1 MKLVL
6 ALWISY
12 FLGAIP
18 TAYIAGRLLKDIDIR
33 KHGSGNVGA
42 TNVFRV
48 LGKWPGIA
56 VLVLDILKGVVAV
69 ALVGDLFALNQ
80 VWHRVLLALVVV
92 AGHNWTVFLDFKGG
106 KGIAT
111 SLGAL
116 IGLTIKTAVIR
127 PVLLFTLLV
136 WLAVFFASGFVSLA
150 SIVAAVFLPII
161 MAFTSQT
168 FPLVLLGV
176 IFCVFVVV
184 RHRPNIK
191 RLWEGQESRVPLPF
205 HKKGSGTLPYFNKK

>member
-1 MKLVL
+1 MKFVL

-48 LGKWPGIA
+48 LGKGPGIV
-56 VLVLDILKGVVAV
+56 VLVLDILKGVLAV
-69 ALVGDLFALNQ
+69 TVVGDIFGLTEVGQ
-80 VWHRVLLALVVV
+80 RVLLALVAV

-116 IGLTIKTAVIR
+116 IGLTIKIAFIR
-127 PVLLFTLLV
+127 PVLIFTLLI
-136 WLAVFFASGFVSLA
+136 WLAVFLSSGFVSLA
-150 SIVAAVFLPII
+150 SIVAAVLLPIF
-161 MAFTSQT
+161 MALTGQE

-176 IFCVFVVV
+176 ILCVFIVL

-191 RLWEGQESRVPLPF
+191 RLWEGQESRVPLPYF
-205 HKKGSGTLPYFNKK
+205 KKK

>member
-6 ALWISY
+6 ALWVSY
-12 FLGAIP
+12 FLGAVP

-48 LGKWPGIA
+48 LGKWPGII
-56 VLVLDILKGVVAV
+56 VLALDILKGVAAV
-69 ALVGDLFALNQ
+69 TLVGDLFGLGQ
-80 VWHRVLLALVVV
+80 VWHRVVLALVVV
-92 AGHNWTVFLDFKGG
+92 SGHNWTVFLDFKGG

-111 SLGAL
+111 SLGVL
-116 IGLTIKTAVIR
+116 IGLAIKIAVIR
-127 PVLLFTLLV
+127 PVLLFTLLA
-136 WLAVFFASGFVSLA
+136 WLAVFLSTGFVSLA

-161 MAFTSQT
+161 MALTSQT
-168 FPLVLLGV
+168 FPLVVLGV

-191 RLWEGQESRVPLPF
+191 RLWDGQESRV
-205 HKKGSGTLPYFNKK
+205 SLPYFKKK

>member
-6 ALWISY
+6 ALWLGY

-48 LGKWPGIA
+48 LGKGPGIV
-56 VLVLDILKGVVAV
+56 VLVLDILKGVLAV
-69 ALVGDLFALNQ
+69 TLVGDIFGLTQ
-80 VWHRVLLALVVV
+80 VGQRVLLALAAV

-116 IGLTIKTAVIR
+116 IGLTIKIAFIR
-127 PVLLFTLLV
+127 PVLLFTLLT
-136 WLAVFFASGFVSLA
+136 WLAVFLATGFVSLA
-150 SIVAAVFLPII
+150 SIVASVFLPII
-161 MAFTSQT
+161 MALTGQE
-168 FPLVLLGV
+168 FPLVVLGV
-176 IFCVFVVV
+176 ILCVFVVV
-184 RHRPNIK
+184 RHRPTIK
-191 RLWEGQESRVPLPF
+191 RLWEGQESRI
-205 HKKGSGTLPYFNKK
+205 SLPYFKKK

>member
-18 TAYIAGRLLKDIDIR
+18 AAYIAGRLLKGIDIR

-48 LGKWPGIA
+48 LGKGPGIV

-69 ALVGDLFALNQ
+69 TFVGDIFALTEVGQ
-80 VWHRVLLALVVV
+80 RVLLALAAV

-116 IGLTIKTAVIR
+116 IGLTIKIAFIR
-127 PVLLFTLLV
+127 PVLLFTLLI
-136 WLAVFFASGFVSLA
+136 WLAVFLATGFVSLA
-150 SIVAAVFLPII
+150 SIVASIFLPVI
-161 MAFTSQT
+161 MVLTNQEFS
-168 FPLVLLGV
+168 LVVLGA
-176 IFCVFVVV
+176 ILCIFVVV

-191 RLWEGQESRVPLPF
+191 RLWDGQESCVPLPF
-205 HKKGSGTLPYFNKK
+205 HKKK

>member
-1 MKLVL
+1 MKLIL

-12 FLGAIP
+12 FLGAVP
-18 TAYIAGRLLKDIDIR
+18 TAYIAGRLLKGIDIR

-48 LGKWPGIA
+48 LGKWPGIV

-69 ALVGDLFALNQ
+69 TVVGDIFGLIKVDQ
-80 VWHRVLLALVVV
+80 RVLLALVVV

-116 IGLTIKTAVIR
+116 IGLTIKIVFIR
-127 PVLLFTLLV
+127 PVLFFTLLI
-136 WLAVFFASGFVSLA
+136 WLVVFLSTGFVSLA
-150 SIVAAVFLPII
+150 SIIAAVFLPII
-161 MAFTSQT
+161 MALTSQA
-168 FPLVLLGV
+168 FPLVVLGA
-176 IFCVFVVV
+176 IFCVSVVA

-191 RLWEGQESRVPLPF
+191 RLWDGQESRVPLPF
-205 HKKGSGTLPYFNKK
+205 HKKK

>member
-6 ALWISY
+6 ALWVSY
-12 FLGAIP
+12 FLGAVP

-48 LGKWPGIA
+48 LGKWPGVV
-56 VLVLDILKGVVAV
+56 VLALDILKGVAAV
-69 ALVGDLFALNQ
+69 TLVGDFFGLSQ
-80 VWHRVLLALVVV
+80 VWHRVVLALVVV
-92 AGHNWTVFLDFKGG
+92 SGHNWTVFLDFKGG

-111 SLGAL
+111 SLGVL
-116 IGLTIKTAVIR
+116 IGLAIKIAVIR
-127 PVLLFTLLV
+127 PVLLFTLLA
-136 WLAVFFASGFVSLA
+136 WLAVFLSTGFVSLA
-150 SIVAAVFLPII
+150 SVVAAVSLPII
-161 MAFTSQT
+161 MALTSQT
-168 FPLVLLGV
+168 FPLVVLGV

-191 RLWEGQESRVPLPF
+191 RLWDGQESRVPLPF
-205 HKKGSGTLPYFNKK
+205 HKKGNGTLPYSRKQ

>member
-48 LGKWPGIA
+48 LGKGPGIV
-56 VLVLDILKGVVAV
+56 VLVLDILKGGVAV
-69 ALVGDLFALNQ
+69 ALVGDIFALNQ
-80 VWHRVLLALVVV
+80 VWHRVFLALVVV

-106 KGIAT
+106 KGIAA

-116 IGLTIKTAVIR
+116 IGLTIKIAAIR
-127 PVLLFTLLV
+127 SVLLFTLLI
-136 WLAVFFASGFVSLA
+136 WLAVFLPTGFVSLA
-150 SIVAAVFLPII
+150 SIAAAVFLPII
-161 MAFTSQT
+161 MALTNQT
-168 FPLVLLGV
+168 FPLVVLGV
-176 IFCVFVVV
+176 IFCIFVVL

-191 RLWEGQESRVPLPF
+191 RLWEGQESRVPLPYF
-205 HKKGSGTLPYFNKK
+205 RKK

>member
-18 TAYIAGRLLKDIDIR
+18 TAYITGRILKNIDIR

-42 TNVFRV
+42 TNVFRI
-48 LGKWPGIA
+48 LGKWPGIV

-69 ALVGDLFALNQ
+69 TSVGDIFALTEVGQ
-80 VWHRVLLALVVV
+80 RVLLALVAVV
-92 AGHNWTVFLDFKGG
+92 GHNWTVFLDFKGG

-116 IGLTIKTAVIR
+116 IGLTVKIAFIR
-127 PVLLFTLLV
+127 PVLLFTLLI
-136 WLAVFFASGFVSLA
+136 WLAVFFATGFVSLA
-150 SIVAAVFLPII
+150 SIVASIFLPVI
-161 MAFTSQT
+161 MVWTNQE
-168 FPLVLLGV
+168 FPLVVLGA
-176 IFCVFVVV
+176 ILCIFVVV

-191 RLWEGQESRVPLPF
+191 RLWDGQESRVPLPYF
-205 HKKGSGTLPYFNKK
+205 KKK